1 MSNRP
6 VNSPEIEATHKT
18 LGIIRIFRMIGPGII
33 IAASIIGPGTV
44 TTSSSTGATYGYLLL
59 WCCIASAILAYIL
72 NEPGLRWTLKTGKTM
87 LEGIRDISPILSKL
101 TFIALFVGA
110 LAYQTGNYLG
120 AAMAINLL
128 IPGLSI
134 NGALVILAV
143 FSVIIAFVGKYKLL
157 ENVNTGLVV
166 MMLFAFLI
174 TMFGSR
180 PSVSGIARGLIPNI
194 PDGASLLVLGLVG
207 TTVCPDI
214 PFAMSSLAKKKW
226 VGGTNDLRKA
236 KNDLRFNMIMT
247 GVITCAVVIC
257 SATTLHPQG
266 IEVTSAADMAKQLV
280 PVLGRYAGVLF
291 ALGLWAA
298 GFSSAIY
305 MTSCIPPMMAESFG
319 FEDSPKSVPNRIC
332 VSIIAAFPI
341 IVTYAFSGTVPTAII
356 IMAQVLN
363 TLILPISVIL
373 ITILAN
379 KRKVLGEYASRP
391 YQNVAMGVLAVIVV
405 LLTINAV
412 VTLF

>member
-1 MSNRP
+1 MENKENRQEP
-6 VNSPEIEATHKT
+6 SMVKT
-18 LGIIRIFRMIGPGII
+18 LGIVKMFRLIGPGII

-44 TTSSSTGATYGYLLL
+44 TTTSSTGAKYGYMLL
-59 WCCIASAILAYIL
+59 WCCIVSAILAYIL

-87 LEGIRDISPILSKL
+87 LEGIREMNPILSKV

-128 IPGLSI
+128 VPGLSI
-134 NGALVILAV
+134 SAALVILSA
-143 FSVIIAFVGKYKLL
+143 FSVVIAFVGRYKVL

-174 TMFGSR
+174 TMFGSG
-180 PSVSGIARGLIPNI
+180 PSVSGIAKGLIPNI
-194 PDGASLLVLGLVG
+194 PEGAEVLVLGLVG

-214 PFAMSSLAKKKW
+214 PFAMSSLTKKKW
-226 VGGTNDLRKA
+226 KNGIKDLKPA
-236 KNDLRFNMIMT
+236 KNDLRLNMILT
-247 GVITCAVVIC
+247 GVVTCAIIIC

-266 IEVTSAADMAKQLV
+266 ITVSSAADMAQQLI

-305 MTSCIPPMMAESFG
+305 MTSCIPPMMAEAFG
-319 FEDSPKSVPNRIC
+319 FEDDPKGWKNRVC
-332 VSIIAAFPI
+332 VGIIALFPI
-341 IVTYAFSGTVPTAII
+341 IVTFVFSGTVPTAII
-356 IMAQVLN
+356 IAAQVLN

-379 KRKVLGEYASRP
+379 KKKVLGEYSSKP
-391 YQNVAMGVLAVIVV
+391 IQNVAMGLLAVVVV
-405 LLTINAV
+405 LLTISAISS
-412 VTLF
+412 FM

>member
-1 MSNRP
+1 MENKENRQEP
-6 VNSPEIEATHKT
+6 SMVKT
-18 LGIIRIFRMIGPGII
+18 LGIVKMFRLIGPGII

-44 TTSSSTGATYGYLLL
+44 TTTSSTGAKYGYMLL
-59 WCCIASAILAYIL
+59 WCCIVSAILAYIL

-87 LEGIRDISPILSKL
+87 LEGIREMNPILSKV

-128 IPGLSI
+128 VPGLSI
-134 NGALVILAV
+134 SVALVILSA
-143 FSVIIAFVGKYKLL
+143 FSVVIAFVGRYKVL

-174 TMFGSR
+174 TMFGSG
-180 PSVSGIARGLIPNI
+180 PSVSGIAKGLIPNI
-194 PDGASLLVLGLVG
+194 PEGAEVLVLGLVG

-214 PFAMSSLAKKKW
+214 PFAMSSLTKKKW
-226 VGGTNDLRKA
+226 KNGIKDLKPA
-236 KNDLRFNMIMT
+236 KNDLRLNMILT
-247 GVITCAVVIC
+247 GVVTCAIIIC

-266 IEVTSAADMAKQLV
+266 ITVSSAADMAQQLI

-305 MTSCIPPMMAESFG
+305 MTSCIPPMMAEAFG
-319 FEDSPKSVPNRIC
+319 FEDDPKGWKNRVC
-332 VSIIAAFPI
+332 VGIIALFPI
-341 IVTYAFSGTVPTAII
+341 IVTFVFSGTVPTAII
-356 IMAQVLN
+356 IAAQVLN

-379 KRKVLGEYASRP
+379 KKKVLGEYSSKP
-391 YQNVAMGVLAVIVV
+391 IQNVAMGLLAVVVV
-405 LLTINAV
+405 LLTISAISS
-412 VTLF
+412 FM